1 MPIRLNVALAYI
13 SGFESF
19 KRSLDQRSPK
29 LGSCAG
35 STSSDAC
42 VMVKSPAKGKKRK
55 KRKPAKA
62 ADRTPHVPASSDE
75 ESAQR
80 DEVLATAEDDEV
92 SQLLSGMDIEG
103 SPAAPMESPVTPRS
117 PADMLP
123 EEQHA
128 EQAAVVTTGEHP
140 AEQQH
145 AADATVA
152 AAGRRAL

>member
-1 MPIRLNVALAYI
+1 M
-13 SGFESF
+13 
-19 KRSLDQRSPK
+19 
-29 LGSCAG
+29 
-35 STSSDAC
+35 
-42 VMVKSPAKGKKRK
+42 
-55 KRKPAKA
+55 
-62 ADRTPHVPASSDE
+62 PASSDE

-80 DEVLATAEDDEV
+80 DEVVATAEDDEV

-117 PADMLP
+117 PADRMLP

-152 AAGRRAL
+152 AAGVHSEEGEQAEQLGHEPLAGMQQVHSRKE